1 MGSLQPARVIRTRI
15 RAAGVARLAPAGKHA
30 MPPRTRPRATVI
42 VVSAV
47 GAVAAAIL
55 GCASTEHSTKEG
67 ERTAQRRAVPAIDT
81 AFIEQYAATNR
92 FSLGTPR
99 SARPL
104 PGGKGVLFLRS
115 GPRSFVQDLWLFD
128 TATGQERLVL
138 SADEILAGGQEVL
151 TSEEAARRER
161 MRMTSRGI
169 ASYSVTDD
177 GSRVLVPLSG
187 RLFVVD
193 TATWKPRELKSDAG
207 FPIDPRFSPDGK
219 KVACARGG
227 DLYVIDIETGAETRL
242 TTGATESI
250 TNGLAEFVAQE
261 EMDRREGYW
270 WSPDS
275 SMIAY
280 QQTDTGGLETFHIAD
295 PMDPS
300 KEPQAWPYPRAGK
313 ANAKVRLGVIRA
325 DGGSTVWAKWNTD
338 SFPYLARV
346 AWAKRSPLLMVVQN
360 REQTE
365 ELGLEVDP
373 LSGMT
378 STLFRDLDPA
388 WLNLFDHVPQFE
400 VLPPGRTSTDGDE
413 ILWIVETTGEASLVR
428 FWNKRPGFLDRITPT
443 GFGLRA
449 LIGVDTERRE
459 AFVAA
464 SSDPRQ
470 RHVWRVP
477 IDPDK
482 EGPPDALTSA
492 PGVHDA
498 VFAKDFSTAVISSNL
513 KSGERMWRIIDRDGK
528 ELGRLRSDAEEPPF
542 EPNVEWTE
550 VQANDVKMYAAV
562 IRPRSFERGRK
573 YPVIASVYAGPGSQ
587 TVTFNRNGYLLNQWF
602 ADLGFIVVSIDGRG
616 TPGRGRDWERII
628 KGDLI
633 GIALRDQVAGLRA
646 LGAKHP
652 EMDLD
657 RAGVYGW
664 SFGGYFSAMAAM
676 RRPEVYKA
684 AVAGAPVCDWLD
696 YDTHYTERYM
706 GLPDVNAAKYRDAS
720 VLTYCK
726 DLSVPLLVIH
736 GTSDDNVYF
745 MHSLKMTDALFKAGK
760 HFEFL
765 ALPGLT
771 HMVPDPVVMRS
782 LYSRIAQ
789 FFLMNLD
796 AN

>member
-1 MGSLQPARVIRTRI
+1 MRM
-15 RAAGVARLAPAGKHA
+15 RLWCC
-30 MPPRTRPRATVI
+30 ATI
-42 VVSAV
+42 
-47 GAVAAAIL
+47 AAAAAWIV
-55 GCASTEHSTKEG
+55 GCASSS
-67 ERTAQRRAVPAIDT
+67 APASRAGGVSARSEARPIDT

-99 SARPL
+99 SAKPL
-104 PGGKGVLFLRS
+104 PGGRGVLFLRS
-115 GPRSFVQDLWLFD
+115 GPRSFVQDLWLYD
-128 TATGQERLVL
+128 IAAGEERLVL
-138 SADEILAGGQEVL
+138 SADQILAGGEEVL
-151 TSEEAARRER
+151 TAEEKARRER
-161 MRMTSRGI
+161 MRLTSRGI
-169 ASYSVTDD
+169 ASFGLSDD
-177 GSRVLVPLSG
+177 GSKALVPLSG

-193 TATWKPRELKSDAG
+193 TQTWKSRELKSEAG

-219 KVACARGG
+219 KVACVRDG
-227 DLYVIDIETGAETRL
+227 DLYVIDVETGGELQL
-242 TTGATESI
+242 TTDATEHI

-275 SMIAY
+275 TKIVY
-280 QQTDTGGLETFHIAD
+280 QQTDTSGLETFHIAD

-313 ANAKVRLGVIRA
+313 ANAKVRLGIIPA
-325 DGGSTVWAKWNTD
+325 SGGSTVWVD
-338 SFPYLARV
+338 SDVKRFEYLARV
-346 AWAKRSPLLMVVQN
+346 AWQPCGPLTVVLQN

-365 ELGLEVDP
+365 SCI
-373 LSGMT
+373 LSVLHDRGAG
-378 STLFRDLDPA
+378 TLLRVERDEAWTNLYEQLPA
-388 WLNLFDHVPQFE
+388 WYCNSSPNRLSDEAAYLWVTESDGMPFLLECQRNPNL
-400 VLPPGRTSTDGDE
+400 
-413 ILWIVETTGEASLVR
+413 
-428 FWNKRPGFLDRITPT
+428 PT
-443 GFGLRA
+443 RQVTNAIDGLRSFIA
-449 LIGVDTERRE
+449 IDRRLLE
-459 AFVAA
+459 SYVTA
-464 SSDPRQ
+464 SPDPRE

-477 IDPDK
+477 I
-482 EGPPDALTSA
+482 ETNAGPPAQLTSE
-492 PGVHDA
+492 PGLHDA
-498 VFAKDFSTAVISSNL
+498 VFAKDFSTGVITSNL
-513 KSGERMWRIIDRDGK
+513 KSGERLWRIIARDGK
-528 ELGRLRSDAEEPPF
+528 ELGRLRSVAEEPPF

-550 VQANDVKMYAAV
+550 VDANGVKIYASV
-562 IRPRSFERGRK
+562 VRPRAFDRGRK

-587 TVTFNRNGYLLNQWF
+587 TVTFNRNSYLLNQWF

-616 TPGRGRDWERII
+616 TPNRGRDWERAI

-633 GIALRDQVAGLRA
+633 GVALRDQVAGLRA
-646 LGAKHP
+646 LGAKYP
-652 EMDLD
+652 EMDLE
-657 RAGVYGW
+657 RVGVYGW

-706 GLPDVNAAKYRDAS
+706 GLPDVNAGKYRDAS

-726 DLSVPLLVIH
+726 DLSVPLLIIH

-760 HFEFL
+760 HYEFI

-789 FFLMNLD
+789 FFLTNLD